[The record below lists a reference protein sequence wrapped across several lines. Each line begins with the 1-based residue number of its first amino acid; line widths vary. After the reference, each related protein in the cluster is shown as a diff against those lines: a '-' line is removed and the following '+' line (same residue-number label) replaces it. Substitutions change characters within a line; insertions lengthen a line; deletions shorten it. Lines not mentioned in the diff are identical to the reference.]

1 MRVAH
6 PPFYIHFNSK
16 KKIMQVKEIMLADIC
31 PSTLNPRKTFDQES
45 LNELSQNIK
54 ENGLVQPITV
64 RKAPKESGKK
74 YEIVCGE
81 RRFRASCIAGLETI
95 QAIVRN
101 DLDDKQ
107 AFAAM
112 IIENLQRKDVDP
124 MEEAAAFSKLYNDKT
139 MKVKE
144 IAKMLGKSTSYVISR
159 INLSNIIPE
168 FVKLMQDGTLYLVHL
183 LDICKLTK
191 AQQETLYNAKFTPES
206 IERWVRKI
214 LPMEVLH
221 AWIDECVMKY
231 LDTARFSLLDESF
244 SCGKNCEGCPLNT
257 KNKPEEYNEKRD
269 RCMNPSCFN
278 KKTQEFIFREAKESG
293 LPCIFKGQNCEEI
306 IKAAKA
312 FGIEPLDYTKRLYVY
327 LPIEPDKSKF
337 SDMEAYKIRK
347 ENFDKIKAVFDS
359 NLKDGTTEKVY
370 EICYAGKLSGEIKY
384 TYSVPVGKDEK
395 ETADTKAKI
404 TEGKQMLVRY
414 QEQARQE
421 IVEEQRTTLAK
432 SEYSKLNTPLSA
444 EETKVF
450 HAVMMKFIPQ
460 SFKKELGIEWSNDS
474 DCFKKNVAV
483 IEKNRNAIKR
493 EFIKTILS
501 EKSVCYSHDLAGM
514 LGMLMEIQFPND
526 FAEISKKANEN
537 CKKKTAE
544 MTKYIEQL
552 KNKQ

>member
-1 MRVAH
+1 
-6 PPFYIHFNSK
+6 
-16 KKIMQVKEIMLADIC
+16 MQVKEIMLADIC
-31 PSTLNPRKTFDQES
+31 PSSLNPRKTFDQES

-95 QAIVRN
+95 QAIVRT
-101 DLDDKQ
+101 DLDDKK

-144 IAKMLGKSTSYVISR
+144 IAKMLGKSSSYVISR
-159 INLSNIIPE
+159 INLANIIPG

-191 AQQETLYNAKFTPES
+191 EQQETLFNAKFTPEC

-214 LPMEVLH
+214 LPMDVLH
-221 AWIDECVMKY
+221 SWIDECVMKY

-278 KKTQEFIFREAKESG
+278 QKTLEFIFREAKESG
-293 LPCIFKGQNCEEI
+293 LPCVFRGSGCEEI
-306 IKAAKA
+306 ISAAKKA
-312 FGIEPLDYTKRLYVY
+312 GLDLMDYTKRMYVF
-327 LPIEPDKSKF
+327 LPMEPDKEKF
-337 SDMEAYKIRK
+337 TDMDAYKVRK
-347 ENFDKIKAVFDS
+347 ENYDKVKAVFDS
-359 NLKDGTTEKVY
+359 NIKDGTTEKVY
-370 EICYAGKLSGEIKY
+370 EVCYFGKMSGEVKY
-384 TYSVPVGKDEK
+384 SYAVPTGTKDEDVQGATKVK
-395 ETADTKAKI
+395 EKI
-404 TEGKQMLVRY
+404 SEGKQMINRY
-414 QEQARQE
+414 KEQAKQE
-421 IVEEQRTTLAK
+421 IVEAQRTTLTK
-432 SEYSKLNTPLSA
+432 SEYSKLNTTLSA

-460 SFKKELGIEWSNDS
+460 AFKKELGIEWANDDTS
-474 DCFKKNVAV
+474 FKKSMAI
-483 IEKNRNAIKR
+483 IEKNRNSIKR
-493 EFIKTILS
+493 AFIKSVLS

-514 LGMLMEIQFPND
+514 LGMLMETQFPND
-526 FAEISKKANEN
+526 FAEISKKADET
-537 CKKKTAE
+537 CEKKTAE
-544 MTKYIEQL
+544 MKKYIEEL
-552 KNKQ
+552 KKGK

>member
-1 MRVAH
+1 
-6 PPFYIHFNSK
+6 
-16 KKIMQVKEIMLADIC
+16 MQVKEIMLADIC

-81 RRFRASCIAGLETI
+81 RRFRASGIAGLETI
-95 QAIVRN
+95 QAIVRT
-101 DLDDKQ
+101 DLDDKK

-159 INLSNIIPE
+159 INLANIIPG

-191 AQQETLYNAKFTPES
+191 EQQETLFNAKFTPEC

-214 LPMEVLH
+214 LPMDVLH
-221 AWIDECVMKY
+221 SWIDECVMKY

-269 RCMNPSCFN
+269 RCMNPTCFN
-278 KKTQEFIFREAKESG
+278 KKTQEYIFREAKQSG
-293 LPCIFKGQNCEEI
+293 LPCVFKGQNCEEI
-306 IKAAKA
+306 IKAAKE
-312 FGIEPLDYTKRLYVY
+312 FGLDLQDYTKRCYVY
-327 LPIEPDKSKF
+327 LPMEPDKEKF
-337 SDMEAYKIRK
+337 TDMNAYKARK
-347 ENFDKIKAVFDS
+347 ESFDKVMAVFES

-370 EICYAGKLSGEIKY
+370 EVCYAGKLSGEFKY
-384 TYSVPVGKDEK
+384 SYSVPEGKDEK
-395 ETADTKAKI
+395 EATDIKTKI
-404 TEGKQMLVRY
+404 SEGKQMIARY
-414 QEQARQE
+414 KEQAKQE
-421 IVEEQRTTLAK
+421 IIEEQRNTLGK
-432 SEYSKLNTPLSA
+432 SDYSKLNTALSA
-444 EETKVF
+444 EETKIF

-460 SFKKELGIEWSNDS
+460 SFKKELGIEWSNDDTS
-474 DCFKKNVAV
+474 FKKNVAI

-493 EFIKTILS
+493 EFVKSVLS

-514 LGMLMEIQFPND
+514 LGMLMETQFPTD
-526 FAEISKKANEN
+526 FAEIAKKADET
-537 CKKKTAE
+537 CEKKTAE
-544 MTKYIEQL
+544 MQKYIEEL
-552 KNKQ
+552 KNQK

>member
-1 MRVAH
+1 
-6 PPFYIHFNSK
+6 
-16 KKIMQVKEIMLADIC
+16 MQVKEIMLADIC

-293 LPCIFKGQNCEEI
+293 LPCVFKGQNCEEI
-306 IKAAKA
+306 IKAAKD
-312 FGIEPLDYTKRLYVY
+312 FGIEPLDYTKRFYVY
-327 LPIEPDKSKF
+327 LPMEPDKSKF
-337 SDMEAYKIRK
+337 TDMDAYKTRK
-347 ENFDKIKAVFDS
+347 ENFDKVKSVFES

-395 ETADTKAKI
+395 EATDTKAKI

-421 IVEEQRTTLAK
+421 IIEEQRTTLAK
-432 SEYSKLNTPLSA
+432 SEYSNLNTPLSA

-460 SFKKELGIEWSNDS
+460 SFKKELGIEWSNDGDS
-474 DCFKKNVAV
+474 FKKNVAV
-483 IEKNRNAIKR
+483 VEKNRNAIKR

-526 FAEISKKANEN
+526 FAEIAKKANEN
-537 CKKKTAE
+537 CKKKTTE

-552 KNKQ
+552 KNEQ